1 MAQCSQLGLAVVVW
15 RMLWQCGASPANSQI
30 LLRTGRPAVAQFY
43 LIGEVCKLH
52 SVRGLPQT
60 SKKDDSLRAKKMY
73 IYTYVYD
80 MYNDI

>member
-1 MAQCSQLGLAVVVW
+1 MAHSGTMFTAGPRSGGLENA
-15 RMLWQCGASPANSQI
+15 WQCGASPANSQI

-60 SKKDDSLRAKKMY
+60 SKKDDSLRAKKNVY
-73 IYTYVYD
+73 IYIRV
-80 MYNDI
+80 